1 MTPAYIIFT
10 KKMARK
16 RRRKLYR
23 HIAPA
28 MTLGMGAAG
37 MGVLGSGLTSAG
49 VTHHGLTGGA
59 TAMAG
64 FVGPTAAIGGAGM
77 TMEMMRELNYKR
89 KKRR

>member
-1 MTPAYIIFT
+1 MTPAYIIFN
-10 KKMARK
+10 KMARK

-37 MGVLGSGLTSAG
+37 MGLVGGKLTSAG
-49 VTHHGLTGGA
+49 VTGHGLTGGA

-64 FVGPTAAIGGAGM
+64 FVGPAATIGGAGM
-77 TMEMMRELNYKR
+77 TMEMMRELDYKR
-89 KKRR
+89 RRRR